1 MRVTKHEGPDG
12 VQDGYIL
19 DIVRDGR
26 SISQIGVLFDG
37 EVSQIERFCAAADG
51 AATIATAARIWT
63 HGIVP
68 LQPVA
73 RRRCRSSL
81 RSRQCTHSLPVL
93 AGDGEARVGGPWR
106 GRVSHPG
113 GQGLRDQGQAPHH
126 QARTRLFSF
135 SVLRAAPS

>member
-37 EVSQIERFCAAADG
+37 EVSQIERLRAPADG
-51 AATIATAARIWT
+51 AATITTAARSGRT
-63 HGIVP
+63 PSCSGSQLLDAGP
-68 LQPVA
+68 G
-73 RRRCRSSL
+73 
-81 RSRQCTHSLPVL
+81 RQCAKLLPVP
-93 AGDGEARVGGPWR
+93 AGDGEARVGGPRR
-106 GRVSHPG
+106 GWVPHPG

-126 QARTRLFSF
+126 QVRISLPSFSF
-135 SVLRAAPS
+135 LRSASN